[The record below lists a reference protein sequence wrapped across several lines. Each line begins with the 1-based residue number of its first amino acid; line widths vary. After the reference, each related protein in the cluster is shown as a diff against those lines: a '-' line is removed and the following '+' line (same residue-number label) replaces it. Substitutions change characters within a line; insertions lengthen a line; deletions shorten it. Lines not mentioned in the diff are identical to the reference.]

1 MKKNDKEVLE
11 EKLVFRLINVSYI
24 VLLIAVGAI
33 SIGISLE
40 SKPRVIPNQYKSYI
54 NCDDGKNFSFKQ
66 AYISTWD
73 MINENTLDDYG
84 DEKARIL
91 CAKYDRQKALDAG
104 YSNYEIDSF
113 IKSNLIDQKNYS
125 LNTDYKVEGSWATM
139 ILYSL
144 IGISMGYVVL
154 NIIRETLLY
163 IFFGKKFS
171 WKWLSLSKA
180 KKSES

>member
-1 MKKNDKEVLE
+1 MKNNDKEVLE
-11 EKLVFRLINVSYI
+11 KKLVFRLINVAYI
-24 VLLIAVGAI
+24 ALLIAVIAI

-40 SKPRVIPNQYKSYI
+40 SKPQVIPNQYKSYL
-54 NCDDGKNFSFKQ
+54 NCSDGKNFSFMQ
-66 AYISTWD
+66 ANINTWD

-91 CAKYDRQKALDAG
+91 CAKYKRQDALDAG
-104 YSNYEIDSF
+104 LSNYQIDNY

-125 LNTDYKVEGSWATM
+125 LNTVYKVEGSWITV

-144 IGISMGYVVL
+144 VGISMGYVVL

-171 WKWLSLSKA
+171 WKWLNFPKT
-180 KKSES
+180 KKFES